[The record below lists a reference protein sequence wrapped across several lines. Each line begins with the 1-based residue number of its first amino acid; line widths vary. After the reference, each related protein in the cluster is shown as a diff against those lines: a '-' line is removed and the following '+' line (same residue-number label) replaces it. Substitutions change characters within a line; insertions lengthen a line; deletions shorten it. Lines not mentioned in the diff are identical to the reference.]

1 VIRGP
6 TQLVAAVPAVLHAAL
21 LRYHSVIWAG
31 GRSPG
36 HGVRRHRR
44 RQRHRVVKV
53 VIGEE
58 AEDIRLARDAEGQP
72 LVYDEQRTSPPTPGP
87 SSRTTVPDLDGPGAG
102 SLMIQIRHLGG
113 WS

>member
-1 VIRGP
+1 MGRGSKP
-6 TQLVAAVPAVLHAAL
+6 
-21 LRYHSVIWAG
+21 
-31 GRSPG
+31 RSWCASPSTTTA
-36 HGVRRHRR
+36 
-44 RQRHRVVKV
+44 HRVVKV

-72 LVYDEQRTSPPTPGP
+72 LVYDEQRTSAPTPGP